1 MGEGQEAYGVRHRA
15 AVGGPC
21 QRQTVVC
28 EWNIQASQEAICST
42 VVYSRLH
49 QERRTH
55 QTSSIRICPDVRET
69 WERLQKGN
77 LIAVNINQTL
87 IKNIM
92 YHMFCIVFIL

>member
-1 MGEGQEAYGVRHRA
+1 MFATEQQLDVLANAKQWFVDGTFKLVRKPF
-15 AVGGPC
+15 V
-21 QRQTVVC
+21 Q
-28 EWNIQASQEAICST
+28 
-42 VVYSRLH
+42 LH

-87 IKNIM
+87 IKKYNLS
-92 YHMFCIVFIL
+92 HVLHCFHFIKSYTMANL